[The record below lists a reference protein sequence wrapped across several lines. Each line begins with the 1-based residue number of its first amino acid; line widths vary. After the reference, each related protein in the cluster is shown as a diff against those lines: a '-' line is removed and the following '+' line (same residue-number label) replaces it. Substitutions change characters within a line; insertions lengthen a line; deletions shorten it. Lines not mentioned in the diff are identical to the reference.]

1 VTEIG
6 LRRWLPEYLQPQDLI
21 LLAAV
26 TLLPWAFGGVEV
38 WAYRM
43 AAFLIALAWA
53 LEISDKKILSL
64 LRPIRLGLLL
74 GGLLAGWALFQT
86 VPLPSAVL
94 SAISPRAAT
103 LQALVPPAEEGLPS
117 EAFDLHLDRVGP
129 DRVGEPL
136 PAGQPDGWRPISL
149 LPGATRER
157 LAWFLALYGAFA
169 LVFVRCREKPRAHF
183 YQRALLWTVAVL
195 ACVGLFQAI
204 AGNGNM
210 LWIRTPPR
218 GSRPFGPYVNP
229 VNFVAVLE
237 LLLPALLG
245 YAWVHIREGHG
256 AGWKKGKTWLL
267 CTGVLLGLLCVP
279 FAGSKSG
286 ALLTGVG
293 MLVTAWVMLRSWRG
307 RGVMLAGLV
316 VCGAI
321 AIPLLTGTRLGERLL
336 EAQQTEWGTGSGRV
350 QGWLAGLDGIG
361 DYFWTGSGFGSFREV
376 IPAYMPPGE
385 YARWYQL
392 HNDPLEAVFEG
403 GLPTALLLIALFL
416 WTLLGVARA
425 MDRSRRH
432 RRPAVFGLG
441 VGVLVLSVH
450 SLWDFNHQI
459 PANALLFVTAVA
471 WLLAYGARNGRS

>member
-1 VTEIG
+1 M
-6 LRRWLPEYLQPQDLI
+6 RRWLPEYLQPQDLI
-21 LLAAV
+21 LLAAI

-38 WAYRM
+38 WAYRA

-53 LEISDKKILSL
+53 LEVSGEKVSFQM
-64 LRPIRLGLLL
+64 RPIRIGLLL
-74 GGLLAGWALFQT
+74 GGLLAAWALFQT

-94 SAISPRAAT
+94 AAISPRAAS
-103 LQALVPPAEEGLPS
+103 LQALVPPAGEGLPS
-117 EAFDLHLDRVGP
+117 EAFDRHLDRVGP
-129 DRVGEPL
+129 DRIGASL
-136 PAGQPDGWRPISL
+136 PTAKPDDWRPISL

-157 LAWFLALYGAFA
+157 LAWFLALFGAFA
-169 LVFVRCREKPRAHF
+169 LVFVRCRDKERAHF

-195 ACVGLFQAI
+195 ACAGLFQAI

-218 GSRPFGPYVNP
+218 GSKPFGPYVNP

-267 CTGVLLGLLCVP
+267 CTGVLLGMLCVP

-286 ALLTGVG
+286 ALLVGVG
-293 MLVTAWVMLRSWRG
+293 MLVTAVVMIRSLRG
-307 RGVMLAGLV
+307 RMILFAGLV
-316 VCGAI
+316 VSGAI

-350 QGWLAGLDGIG
+350 KGWLAGMDGIR
-361 DYFWTGSGFGSFREV
+361 DFFWTGSGFGSFREV
-376 IPAYMPPGE
+376 IPSYMPTGE

-392 HNDPLEAVFEG
+392 HNDPLEAIFEG
-403 GLPTALLLIALFL
+403 GLPAALLLIALFV
-416 WTLLGVARA
+416 WTLLGVGRA
-425 MDRSRRH
+425 MIRSRRNS
-432 RRPAVFGLG
+432 RPAVFGLG
-441 VGVLVLSVH
+441 VGVLLLSVH

-459 PANALLFVTAVA
+459 PANALLFVTSVA
-471 WLLAYGARNGRS
+471 LLLAYGARNGRS